1 MATENCI
8 LFINSKIYHIK
19 KHSIIAVFFFIV
31 LLSYFLMTVENIPC
45 TIGNIKPIRKRKKN
59 PRIHIPQRL

>member
-1 MATENCI
+1 
-8 LFINSKIYHIK
+8 
-19 KHSIIAVFFFIV
+19 
-31 LLSYFLMTVENIPC
+31 MTVENIPC